1 MEIGVGVKR
10 LAGVAEEDGVCAG
23 GKVAESVVNQ
33 VCVFASN
40 YVADRAEV
48 VGQGPEDFGG
58 RGVCEEFV
66 LLVRRPEVMVRDG
79 SVVNLD
85 GGLVVFRDEYGFGI
99 ADYLTDPDVVV
110 IVGVFNDLN
119 GFPSL
124 VFCVKGLFCDCS

>member
-58 RGVCEEFV
+58 GCVGEEFV
-66 LLVRRPEVMVRDG
+66 LLVRRPEVVVGNIGASGKHREIPILPPAVRKRG
-79 SVVNLD
+79 ESQ
-85 GGLVVFRDEYGFGI
+85 
-99 ADYLTDPDVVV
+99 
-110 IVGVFNDLN
+110 
-119 GFPSL
+119 
-124 VFCVKGLFCDCS
+124 